1 MNRRTFVKLS
11 SLAWAAPMIA
21 LPGVLARTAS
31 AAAPAR
37 TAITDP
43 AGATV
48 HQADAPRDI
57 AMLIYPGFT
66 ALDMVGP
73 QSVLGGLGGRR
84 IHLVWKTTDP
94 VVSDTGIPILPTTA
108 FADCP
113 ENLEILF
120 VPGGGRPTIALMDD
134 RDVLDFLTRR
144 AATAEWV
151 TSVCTGSLILG
162 AAGLLRGYRAA
173 SHWVFRDL
181 LALLD
186 AVPVAERVVE
196 DRNRITGGGVTAG
209 IDFGLRIAARLRGE
223 AYARILQLNLEYA
236 PEPPFRAGT
245 PEQAGPEATAFVRN
259 VYAQILEDGQQ
270 AAQRAR
276 ARFDS

>member
-11 SLAWAAPMIA
+11 SLAWAASTIA
-21 LPGVLARTAS
+21 SPG
-31 AAAPAR
+31 APAR
-37 TAITDP
+37 TANAAAP
-43 AGATV
+43 ALARSAGDAGTTAL
-48 HQADAPRDI
+48 QADAPRDI
-57 AMLIYPGFT
+57 AMLVYPGFT

-73 QSVLGGLGGRR
+73 QSVFGGLGGRR

-94 VVSDTGIPILPTTA
+94 VVSDTGIPILPTTS

-113 ENLEILF
+113 EHLEILF
-120 VPGGGRPTIALMDD
+120 VPGGGRPTVALMDD
-134 RDVLDFLTRR
+134 REVLDFLAQR

-151 TSVCTGSLILG
+151 TSVCTGSLVLG

-209 IDFGLRIAARLRGE
+209 IDFGLRMAARLRDE
-223 AYARILQLNLEYA
+223 QYARVLQLNLEYA
-236 PEPPFRAGT
+236 PEPPFQAGT
-245 PEQAGPEATAFVRN
+245 PEQAGPEATAFVRT
-259 VYAQILEDGQQ
+259 VYASVREDGRQ
-270 AAQRAR
+270 AALRAR
-276 ARFDS
+276 ARFDA